1 MNNLL
6 RRTPLR
12 VRLVAVV
19 VLLVGGG
26 LAVSAVIATSQLH
39 SYLLSRLDTQ
49 LVNAQVPPNACTFQ
63 GDGRPGGGR
72 PFGNGPAPQNVPSQ
86 FYVASYDASGRPQCP
101 PSFGNGTAATEEAD
115 QPNVGTLSETR
126 AQALSEHPFT
136 VSSATGGGSWRVAVN
151 VRQDGDIVV
160 VASSLSDLE
169 HTVSQLALL
178 ESVIG
183 VVVLLLIGGVA
194 YFVIRQSLR
203 PLIDV
208 EHTAAAIA
216 SGDLSRRVP
225 DYDPRTE
232 VGRLTR
238 ALNGMLGQIERAFSR
253 QRESEQAARAS
264 EDRMRRFIADAS
276 HELRTPLT
284 SIRGFAELY
293 RQGAAREP
301 KDVARAMQRVEDEAT
316 RMGVLVDDLLLLA
329 RLDEERPLEQ
339 VPVDL
344 LTVAGD
350 AVQDARV
357 TAPNRTISLDV
368 EGDAPVVIGDDA
380 RLRQVVNNL
389 VTNALRH
396 TPDGTPVVVRVGTT
410 GDADSAVAF
419 VEVEDRGPGLDPDAA
434 ARIFE
439 RFYRVDSARNRA
451 DGGSGLGLS
460 IVSALVA
467 AHGGRASVVTAPG
480 EGATFRIELPLAPA
494 GSQPADSQESAAPQR
509 GRRK

>member
-19 VLLVGGG
+19 VLLVGAG
-26 LAVSAVIATSQLH
+26 LAVSAVVATSQLH
-39 SYLLSRLDTQ
+39 NYLLSRLDTQ
-49 LVNAQVPPNACTFQ
+49 LVNARVPPNACTFQ
-63 GDGRPGGGR
+63 GPDGGGPGGR
-72 PFGNGPAPQNVPSQ
+72 PFNDGQPQNVPSQ
-86 FYVASYDASGRPQCP
+86 FFVANYRSDGTSQCP
-101 PSFGNGTAATEEAD
+101 PSFANGTVATEQAD
-115 QPNVGTLSETR
+115 RPNLAILTSR
-126 AQALSEHPFT
+126 DASALSAHPFT
-136 VSSATGGGSWRVAVN
+136 VSSATGSDSWRVAVS

-169 HTVSQLALL
+169 HTVSQLVLL

-183 VVVLLLIGGVA
+183 AVVLLLIGGVA

-203 PLIDV
+203 PLIAV

-216 SGDLSRRVP
+216 SGDLSQRVP

-357 TAPNRTISLDV
+357 TAPNRTIKLDL

-389 VTNALRH
+389 VTNGLRH
-396 TPDGTPVVVRVGTT
+396 TPDGTPIVVRVGTASND
-410 GDADSAVAF
+410 DAALAF
-419 VEVEDRGPGLDPDAA
+419 IEVVDQGPGLDPDAA
-434 ARIFE
+434 ARVFE
-439 RFYRVDSARNRA
+439 RFYRVDSARSRA

-480 EGATFRIELPLAPA
+480 KGATFRIELPLAPA
-494 GSQPADSQESAAPQR
+494 GSQPADSQESATPQR
-509 GRRK
+509 ERRK